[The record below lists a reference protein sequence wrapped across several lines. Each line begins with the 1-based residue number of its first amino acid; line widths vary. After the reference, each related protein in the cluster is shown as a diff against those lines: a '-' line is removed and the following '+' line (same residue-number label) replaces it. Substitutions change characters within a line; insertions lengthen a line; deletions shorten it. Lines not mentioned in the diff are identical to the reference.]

1 MEQPNHYRVRFPCG
15 PLMLKK
21 EYEDLIAKANEIHRK
36 TITSQN
42 YIVPQENSKL
52 PKHIQDFLNEVNER
66 LNK

>member
-1 MEQPNHYRVRFPCG
+1 MGSTPTGDTMTKE
-15 PLMLKK
+15 

-52 PKHIQDFLNEVNER
+52 TKHIQDFLNEVNER
-66 LNK
+66 LNSNLVK